1 MTTKDQASI
10 AFTSRIPTE
19 RIGTLMNLLPF
30 FEWCYQTSIGE
41 MIRDS
46 NWLFPVIETFH
57 LLGLGLT
64 AGAVLVADLRLLGV
78 GLSRTPIAQI
88 DAAVRPWLLGGLIL
102 LFASGIPLF
111 LSESIKCLFNY
122 AFWVKMISL
131 FLVLIFTFT
140 VRRRVMQSGITSN
153 QPLVGRFTA
162 LISLGLWFGV
172 AGGGR
177 WIGFS

>member
-1 MTTKDQASI
+1 
-10 AFTSRIPTE
+10 
-19 RIGTLMNLLPF
+19 MNLLPF
-30 FEWCYQTSIGE
+30 FQWCYDTEIGE
-41 MIRDS
+41 TVRDS

-64 AGAVLVADLRLLGV
+64 AGAVLIVDLRLLGV
-78 GLSRTPIAQI
+78 GLSRTPVAQI
-88 DAAVRPWLLGGLIL
+88 AAAARPWLLGGLVL

-111 LSESIKCLFNY
+111 LSESIKCLYNF

-140 VRRRVMQSGITSN
+140 IHRRVTQSGMTSDR
-153 QPLVGRFTA
+153 PLVGRFTA
-162 LISLGLWFGV
+162 LVSLGLWFGV